1 MAEHSSQPAQPAQ
14 SAQEPQSSEPAQS
27 PQPEPMRKPTMS
39 GGATQPAQ
47 PRRSWRSLAE
57 ERIAQARDR
66 GDFDNLPGVGKPLR
80 LDENVYAGGKALAYH
95 LLKQNNTAP
104 PELERGAEV
113 DRMLANAEREL
124 AALRRRH
131 DTLLA
136 RGRRAYASERRVY
149 NLVRDKAARRY
160 AEELRAINS
169 NILSLNIIAP
179 SALGRPLLDVEQR
192 LAAFEDEF
200 PRVAE

>member
-1 MAEHSSQPAQPAQ
+1 MAGGAGQ
-14 SAQEPQSSEPAQS
+14 SAQ
-27 PQPEPMRKPTMS
+27 
-39 GGATQPAQ
+39 Q
-47 PRRSWRSLAE
+47 PRRTWRDLAE

-66 GDFDNLPGVGKPLR
+66 GDFDNLPGVGKPLQ
-80 LDENVYAGGKALAYH
+80 LDENVYAGGKAMAYH
-95 LLKQNNTAP
+95 LLKQNNAAP
-104 PELERGAEV
+104 PELERRNEI
-113 DRMLANAEREL
+113 DRMLASVEREL
-124 AALRRRH
+124 AALRHRR

-136 RGRRAYASERRVY
+136 RGRRAYASERRAF

-179 SALGRPLLDVEQR
+179 TALSRPLLDVEQR